1 MDESSYTKRT
11 GKILSIENAWE
22 NLLDKYSIIEKI
34 HEHGQFHITADMIRE
49 YREPRLM
56 AKWDATESLPKCL
69 RDAKINILPVSRS
82 EYIMSDFNLYE
93 PLPDSCT
100 GTPQYVEVP
109 QYESIDPLNITS
121 ESNAINVLTIS
132 GILDTFLE
140 SRNTV
145 ETFNGRMG
153 TGDFQF
159 TVNRYS
165 DSSEPLKI
173 SVRRAQLEIDGGFE
187 NNDSVIIMEAKNVL
201 HPDFHIRQLYYPY
214 RLWKTKI
221 HKPIRL
227 VFSQYSNLI
236 FRLFEYEFANPED
249 YSSIRLLK
257 QKEYSLQDTR
267 ITWLDLKRLYAEARI
282 ETTDNNEDNHHVPFI
297 QANNFNTVI
306 TLLERLGSADWTDG
320 ADSAQIADFME
331 FDPRQSNY
339 YSAAGEYL
347 GLFDRSTRNL
357 TKLSELGR
365 QVLAMPYK
373 QRQLTFVRQM
383 LKHEIFYRLIGSLLQ
398 SKEISS
404 LEIVQK
410 IMNELSICSSPATAR
425 RRASTVINWMRWIL
439 SLPSEK

>member
-1 MDESSYTKRT
+1 MDEASHIKRT
-11 GKILSIENAWE
+11 GKTLSTENAWE
-22 NLLDKYSIIEKI
+22 NLLEKYSIIEKI

-93 PLPDSCT
+93 QLPDSCT

-140 SRNTV
+140 SHNTV

-165 DSSEPLKI
+165 DSSEPLKV

-187 NNDSVIIMEAKNVL
+187 NNDSVIIMEAKNML

-236 FRLFEYEFANPED
+236 FR
-249 YSSIRLLK
+249 
-257 QKEYSLQDTR
+257 
-267 ITWLDLKRLYAEARI
+267 
-282 ETTDNNEDNHHVPFI
+282 
-297 QANNFNTVI
+297 
-306 TLLERLGSADWTDG
+306 
-320 ADSAQIADFME
+320 
-331 FDPRQSNY
+331 
-339 YSAAGEYL
+339 
-347 GLFDRSTRNL
+347 
-357 TKLSELGR
+357 
-365 QVLAMPYK
+365 
-373 QRQLTFVRQM
+373 
-383 LKHEIFYRLIGSLLQ
+383 
-398 SKEISS
+398 
-404 LEIVQK
+404 
-410 IMNELSICSSPATAR
+410 
-425 RRASTVINWMRWIL
+425 
-439 SLPSEK
+439 